1 MNNNDIAQIVIN
13 WYKKENFA
21 MPWRINSNPYKIW
34 ISEIMLQQTQ
44 VNTVIPFYIKWLKR
58 FPTINLLANA
68 KIDDVL
74 KCWEGLGYYSRA
86 HNLHN
91 TAKEIVN
98 KHSANLP
105 NNYSDLKKLIMND
118 KKVKGGNIS
127 LILLKGIGLSFQTQK
142 FNFENFKKS
151 FS

>member
-21 MPWRINSNPYKIW
+21 MPWRTNSNPYKIW

-74 KCWEGLGYYSRA
+74 KEFS
-86 HNLHN
+86 
-91 TAKEIVN
+91 
-98 KHSANLP
+98 
-105 NNYSDLKKLIMND
+105 
-118 KKVKGGNIS
+118 
-127 LILLKGIGLSFQTQK
+127 
-142 FNFENFKKS
+142 ENRQE